1 MALSAIRSAHRR
13 AIRIG
18 RLQDFL
24 GLGKDAINKVQ
35 LSRVLREF
43 IALAEKDRHTFGG
56 LTLVRLAVAGEP
68 IANPEVVSA
77 AIFLLA
83 SSAQSDLRMRSSGPG
98 CASSMNSLTTSAKA
112 AGLAFSFSGGLPLLA
127 ILR

>member
-43 IALAEKDRHTFGG
+43 IALAEKDRHTFGRVNPC
-56 LTLVRLAVAGEP
+56 TAGRCGRTDRK
-68 IANPEVVSA
+68 S
-77 AIFLLA
+77 
-83 SSAQSDLRMRSSGPG
+83 
-98 CASSMNSLTTSAKA
+98 
-112 AGLAFSFSGGLPLLA
+112 
-127 ILR
+127 